1 MAVEVLMPKFGLT
14 MHEGTIQRF
23 FKEPGAP
30 IRAGEPL
37 YEVETEKVLYEV
49 EAPASGTLALTL
61 FGPDQTVECGRVVAV
76 IAEPGDDAAAVAA
89 KYRAAAPSN
98 GSPPTHSQPEATAR
112 SAGAPSPLVDR
123 RAVSPI
129 ARKLAAELA
138 VDLDRVAGTGPSG
151 RITREDVERAAR
163 SAPPT
168 DPVAS
173 SLAPRDS
180 PAPPRSIPL
189 RGIRK
194 TIADRMLQS
203 LHQSAQL
210 TISTEADV
218 TAAIELRSRLKA
230 QFDLTYTDLIIHAV
244 SRALLRHPRI
254 NSRLCAN
261 GIELLHQVNVGLA
274 VALDEGLIVPVIAD
288 AARKSLREI
297 ALESSALGAKAHAG
311 QLKMEDVSGG
321 TFTISNLGTYAID
334 AFTPILNPGET
345 AILGVGRIVEKP
357 AIYRGEI
364 ARRSMITLS
373 LTFDH
378 RVVDGAPAA
387 TFLQTVVDILNF
399 GER

>member
-1 MAVEVLMPKFGLT
+1 
-14 MHEGTIQRF
+14 
-23 FKEPGAP
+23 
-30 IRAGEPL
+30 
-37 YEVETEKVLYEV
+37 
-49 EAPASGTLALTL
+49 
-61 FGPDQTVECGRVVAV
+61 VAV

-89 KYRAAAPSN
+89 KYRATAPEN
-98 GSPPTHSQPEATAR
+98 GSTTTDWQVEAA
-112 SAGAPSPLVDR
+112 SSMKAPLPQAERR

-129 ARKLAAELA
+129 ARKLAAELE

-151 RITREDVERAAR
+151 RITREDVERAAQ
-163 SAPPT
+163 S
-168 DPVAS
+168 VA
-173 SLAPRDS
+173 AQQ
-180 PAPPRSIPL
+180 PASNSHESPRSIPL

-218 TAAIELRSRLKA
+218 TAAIELRSRLRA
-230 QFDLTYTDLIIHAV
+230 EFDFTYTDLIIHAV

-254 NSRLCAN
+254 NSRLTAN
-261 GIELLHQVNVGLA
+261 GIELLHEVNVGLA
-274 VALDEGLIVPVIAD
+274 VALDEGLIVPVIPD

-297 ALESSALGAKAHAG
+297 ALESAALGTKAQAG
-311 QLKMEDVSGG
+311 LLKMEDVAGG
-321 TFTISNLGTYAID
+321 TFTISNLGTYGID

-345 AILGVGRIVEKP
+345 AILGVGRILEKP

-364 ARRSMITLS
+364 ARRSMVTLS